1 MGPNLT
7 KFLHSVEESVPF
19 NVLKLELR
27 YHNQFGMPVCWV
39 KVGSVNLANLATKLV
54 SMAPSLEQLGL
65 QSEQMVNQALP
76 YSTNHENMV

>member
-27 YHNQFGMPVCWV
+27 YHNPFWNASVLSEGGVSQFGKFGHKIGFHGTIP
-39 KVGSVNLANLATKLV
+39 
-54 SMAPSLEQLGL
+54 
-65 QSEQMVNQALP
+65 
-76 YSTNHENMV
+76 